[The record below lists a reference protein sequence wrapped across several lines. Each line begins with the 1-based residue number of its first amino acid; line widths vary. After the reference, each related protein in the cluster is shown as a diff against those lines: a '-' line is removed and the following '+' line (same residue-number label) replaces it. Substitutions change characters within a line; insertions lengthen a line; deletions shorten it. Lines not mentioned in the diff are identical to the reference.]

1 MAPSRIVKP
10 NPAAARYKQLL
21 GDAARMLEQAISIA
35 GHDDAVQDAFR
46 SLRRELGDLQMR
58 FWETV
63 WNSGSTIKRAIQT
76 AGGYMTR
83 LESGSGLSAVTS
95 TDRASRNRART
106 LVRDAVNVLKAALQS
121 NRDLMKEHERI
132 MRIPEEPKHSYDHTY
147 SAKPK
152 MGRDPN
158 LPPAINWST
167 NFRTID
173 YEMPNNPR
181 GPSSMI
187 ERGLQQLKQAA
198 AASKSKPGERTP
210 LGDAEL
216 NLSIEFRNYKV
227 AGKVVHKIKQAKMM
241 ENIVRQLSSIP
252 GAQGVSELSAGVREA
267 LAFWEEEGRKQDE
280 ARRNAPRKS
289 PQRRYP
295 ASLYGP
301 KFPKI

>member
-158 LPPAINWST
+158 LPPAINWSSPRMT
-167 NFRTID
+167 D
-173 YEMPNNPR
+173 YRMPNDPQ
-181 GPSSMI
+181 GPAQQMQSGMKQLDAAAKASAEGYTWTPLKSAANGVSVMYRRYTAAGRVVRKI
-187 ERGLQQLKQAA
+187 AQLKELQAEIEDA
-198 AASKSKPGERTP
+198 ARTEGAKGISD
-210 LGDAEL
+210 LM
-216 NLSIEFRNYKV
+216 
-227 AGKVVHKIKQAKMM
+227 AGC
-241 ENIVRQLSSIP
+241 RD
-252 GAQGVSELSAGVREA
+252 A
-267 LAFWEEEGRKQDE
+267 LAFWEEEHQKEKDARKRAGRNS
-280 ARRNAPRKS
+280 RPR
-289 PQRRYP
+289 QRYP
-295 ASLYGP
+295 DPGGP
-301 KFPKI
+301 RYPRM